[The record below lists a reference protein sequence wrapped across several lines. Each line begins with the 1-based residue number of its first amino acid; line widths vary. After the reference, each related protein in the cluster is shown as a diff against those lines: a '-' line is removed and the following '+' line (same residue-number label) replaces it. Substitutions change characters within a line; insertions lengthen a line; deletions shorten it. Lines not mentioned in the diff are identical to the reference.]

1 MARQPVHLD
10 EAAENPALACLGR
23 LQNAELFGRQMAL
36 DGAVLAAVVGPMTS
50 AETLVLLAAALLVL
64 AVFVEAGKGTI
75 RPRAGKLL
83 LGLAVLA
90 VFVALLHMEVRV
102 MATTW

>member
-1 MARQPVHLD
+1 
-10 EAAENPALACLGR
+10 
-23 LQNAELFGRQMAL
+23 
-36 DGAVLAAVVGPMTS
+36 MTS

-64 AVFVEAGKGTI
+64 AVFVETGKGTI

>member
-1 MARQPVHLD
+1 
-10 EAAENPALACLGR
+10 
-23 LQNAELFGRQMAL
+23 
-36 DGAVLAAVVGPMTS
+36 MTS
-50 AETLVLLAAALLVL
+50 AETLELLAAALLVL

-90 VFVALLHMEVRV
+90 VFVALAHGGPCHGDDVV
-102 MATTW
+102 T